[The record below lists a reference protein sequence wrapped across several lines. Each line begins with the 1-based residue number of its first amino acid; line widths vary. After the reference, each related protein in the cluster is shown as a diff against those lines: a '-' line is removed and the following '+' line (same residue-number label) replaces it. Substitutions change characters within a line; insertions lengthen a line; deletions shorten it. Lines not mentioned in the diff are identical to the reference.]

1 MATILGNMKKMVRD
15 CEKGLYDLA
24 RTNRVMD
31 FLTDA
36 PWIKK
41 RKKIHNDAESSGR
54 AAMGSVFR
62 TKYGFFK
69 ELLKANSE
77 LLTLLADMEEKLKGE
92 VVFGSSYIKNQT
104 GRALMQTFQ
113 MVKSINRLSGGKYHE
128 LYTVLEDINANI
140 KGVLKEKKDD
150 QAIGYVMPYKD
161 ISIRDADIVG
171 GKNAN
176 LGEMINSLKLPV
188 PEGFAIT
195 TRAFRDF
202 LTFEN
207 LKEEIIKKRSLIYV
221 NDVELLNALSA
232 ESMALIESSPLPP
245 GLEEDILSAYQDL
258 WADDPFVRVAMRS
271 SAVGEDGD
279 ISYAGQYLTLLNV
292 TGENLISSYKSIAAS
307 LYSARSIS
315 YRASKGI
322 YDEDLAMAVA
332 CIRMVDAVSSGVMY
346 TRHPYD
352 IVNENIIINAVWGLG
367 PYAVDGV
374 VSPDTY
380 WVTKDEAYTVT
391 RCDPAVKPV
400 RLVSD
405 PKGGVV
411 EEAVPKEQQKEP
423 CLSEAMIRKLAAY
436 GRQLEVHYRC
446 PQDVEW
452 AIDASGELTIL
463 QSRPLRI
470 SAENVNR
477 QKAEPVAGYR
487 VLIEDGDIACQGIGK
502 GPAFHIQAMDDLADF
517 PQNGILIA
525 HHSSPEFV
533 VVMKKA
539 QAIVVEAG
547 SVSGHMAAIAR
558 EFNVPT
564 LMGANHVMALI
575 EPGMVITVDCYA
587 GRVYAGSVAELIA
600 AVPKEESYM
609 KGTSVYDELKRVSDF
624 MHPLHLV
631 NPRSPRFTP
640 SRCTTLHDI
649 ARFCHEY
656 SYGEMFRVSDIASK
670 YQGSSLKLKAS
681 LPMDLHM
688 IDLGGGL
695 ADEGIEGNTVGVDR
709 IASTPFKALLD
720 GMLNRDILA
729 MGPRPVNFSGLL
741 SVMREQAL
749 SPGHVGERFG
759 DRSYAIIAD
768 KYLNFSS
775 RVGYHYSVVDAYCG
789 DTVNKNYITF
799 SFKGGAADKVKR
811 IRRVKAI
818 SLILERSGFKVD
830 VIADKVDARIQKYP
844 CSYIAERL
852 DVLGRLLIF
861 TRQMDMLMTS
871 DQSVVFAAE
880 NFLKGNYDLNPRAD
894 SITRQAGLT
903 PDT

>member
-1 MATILGNMKKMVRD
+1 MGEEIDYNTMTTILGNMKKMMVD
-15 CEKGLYDLA
+15 LENGVYDLSQS
-24 RTNRVMD
+24 NRFID
-31 FLTDA
+31 FLTDL
-36 PWIKK
+36 PWFKG
-41 RKKIHNDAESSGR
+41 RKKVYTSTETNGKTG
-54 AAMGSVFR
+54 MGSVFR
-62 TKYGFFK
+62 FKYGFFK

-77 LLTLLADMEEKLKGE
+77 LLTIMAEMEERLKGD

-104 GRALMQTFQ
+104 NRALMQTFQ

-128 LYTVLEDINANI
+128 LYTVLEDINLKI
-140 KGVLKEKKDD
+140 KTVIEEKDD
-150 QAIGYVMPYKD
+150 DQDIGYVMPYSA
-161 ISIRDADIVG
+161 IGIHDADKVG

-176 LGEMINSLKLPV
+176 LGEIRNNLHIPV

-195 TRAFRDF
+195 TRAFREFFKHDH
-202 LTFEN
+202 
-207 LKEEIIKKRSLIYV
+207 LKDEIIKKRSLIYV
-221 NDVELLNALSA
+221 NDVDLLSSLSA
-232 ESMALIESSPLPP
+232 ESMALIESKPLPDDV
-245 GLEEDILSAYQDL
+245 ETDILDKYQEL
-258 WADDPFVRVAMRS
+258 WGDDPTVRVAMRS

-292 TGENLISSYKSIAAS
+292 TRENLIASYKAIVAS
-307 LYSARSIS
+307 LYSARSIA
-315 YRASKGI
+315 YRTSKGI

-332 CIRMVDAVSSGVMY
+332 CVRMVDSVASGVMY

-352 IVNENIIINAVWGLG
+352 IVNENIMINAVWGLG

-374 VSPDTY
+374 VTPDIY
-380 WVTKDEAYTVT
+380 WVTKDDALTIV
-391 RCDPAVKPV
+391 RKDPAIKPV
-400 RLVSD
+400 KLTCRPD
-405 PKGGVV
+405 GGVV
-411 EEAVPKEQQKEP
+411 EENVPAEKQGEP
-423 CLSEAMIRKLAAY
+423 CLTDDLIQKLALF
-436 GRQLEVHYRC
+436 GRQLENHYHG

-452 AIDASGELTIL
+452 ALERSGNIVIL

-470 SAENVNR
+470 TAGSG
-477 QKAEPVAGYR
+477 QKTKAEPVAGYR
-487 VLIEDGDIACQGIGK
+487 VIIEDSEIACQGIGK
-502 GPAFHIQAMDDLADF
+502 GYAFHVHSMDDLVRFTEGAV
-517 PQNGILIA
+517 LIA
-525 HHSSPEFV
+525 HHSSPEYV

-539 QAIVVEAG
+539 SAIVVEAG

-564 LMGANHVMALI
+564 LIGSKHAMKLI
-575 EPGMVITVDCYA
+575 PAGMDITVDAYS
-587 GRVYAGSVAELIA
+587 GRVYEGHVAELISA
-600 AVPKEESYM
+600 AQKEEAFL
-609 KGTSVYDELKRVSDF
+609 KDTPVYEYLKRVSDYIN
-624 MHPLHLV
+624 PLHLI

-670 YQGSSLKLKAS
+670 YQGSSLKLKAP

-695 ADEGIEGNTVGVDR
+695 ADESEGNLVGVDR
-709 IASTPFKALLD
+709 VRSAPFKALLD
-720 GMLNRDILA
+720 GMLNKDILA
-729 MGPRPVNFSGLL
+729 LGPRPVNFSGLL

-789 DTVNKNYITF
+789 ETVNKNYITF

-818 SLILERSGFKVD
+818 SLILEREGFKVD
-830 VIADKVDARIQKYP
+830 VVSDKVDARVQKYP
-844 CSYIAERL
+844 CSYIASKL
-852 DVLGRLLIF
+852 DILGRLLIF

-871 DQSVVFAAE
+871 EKSVVWVAE
-880 NFLKGNYDLNPRAD
+880 NFLAGNYELNPLVEA
-894 SITRQAGLT
+894 AE
-903 PDT
+903 